1 MANTKGKI
9 SPIQIKRLEEKGEAI
24 NKLVALILSANSSDE
39 EKVATLKMV
48 RTKVMED
55 PDFNEFEESDK
66 YRLAAIKRISGA
78 IEIVEDTMEAM
89 KIAEEYH
96 KNYPVQEMPNK
107 RTDNKLLI
115 DRESVYNPTIQAL
128 TPMAMMKWQAMQ
140 IINMYCWFGM
150 PCVVSIAYDSGI
162 SVRVFDI
169 TYEYIEYLR
178 DDVEMDVVLF
188 TDGKRATVVK
198 ES

>member
-1 MANTKGKI
+1 MANTKSKI
-9 SPIQIKRLEEKGEAI
+9 SPLQIKRLEEKGEAI

-55 PDFNEFEESDK
+55 PDFNEFEESGK
-66 YRLAAIKRISGA
+66 YKLAAIKRISGA

-96 KNYPVQEMPNK
+96 RTHPVPETPKN

-115 DRESVYNPTIQAL
+115 DNKSVYNQTIQAL
-128 TPMAMMKWQAMQ
+128 TPRAMLKWQAMQ

-150 PCVVSIAYDSGI
+150 PCVVSVAYDSGI
-162 SVRVFDI
+162 TVRVFDI

-178 DDVEMDVVLF
+178 DDMEMDVVLF

-198 ES
+198 EA